1 MHGMHE
7 GMPVNGMPAAGLGEA
22 EWQSSRHGE
31 DHAARVEMALL
42 PEGSIAMRN
51 ARHPGG
57 PALIYTHAEIAAFIA
72 GAKDGDFDDL
82 LGLAG
87 CGAL

>member
-1 MHGMHE
+1 MLG
-7 GMPVNGMPAAGLGEA
+7 VYNGMPAAGLPDVA
-22 EWQSSRHGE
+22 WQSARQ
-31 DHAARVEMALL
+31 DARVEMALL
-42 PEGSIAMRN
+42 PEGRIAMRN

-82 LGLAG
+82 LE
-87 CGAL
+87 

>member
-1 MHGMHE
+1 MHGRHH
-7 GMPVNGMPAAGLGEA
+7 GMPVNGMPAAGLEDVA
-22 EWQSSRHGE
+22 WQSAQQ
-31 DHAARVEMALL
+31 DARVEMALL

-82 LGLAG
+82 LE
-87 CGAL
+87 

>member
-1 MHGMHE
+1 
-7 GMPVNGMPAAGLGEA
+7 MPAAGLEDV
-22 EWQSSRHGE
+22 EWQSAQH
-31 DHAARVEMALL
+31 DARVEMALL

-51 ARHPGG
+51 AQHPGG

-82 LGLAG
+82 LELVG
-87 CGAL
+87 CGTLS

>member
-1 MHGMHE
+1 MHGVH
-7 GMPVNGMPAAGLGEA
+7 NGMPAAGLEDV
-22 EWQSSRHGE
+22 EWQSAQRGGQQ
-31 DHAARVEMALL
+31 ATRVEMALL

-57 PALIYTHAEIAAFIA
+57 PALIYTQAEIAAFIA

-82 LGLAG
+82 LELAG
-87 CGAL
+87 CGVLS

>member
-1 MHGMHE
+1 MHG
-7 GMPVNGMPAAGLGEA
+7 VYNGMPAAGLRDA
-22 EWQSSRHGE
+22 EWQSGGHG
-31 DHAARVEMALL
+31 DQHAARVEMALL

-51 ARHPGG
+51 ARHPAG

-82 LGLAG
+82 LELAG
-87 CGAL
+87 CGTLS

>member
-1 MHGMHE
+1 MAMHGRHD
-7 GMPVNGMPAAGLGEA
+7 GMPVNGMPAAGLKDV
-22 EWQSSRHGE
+22 EWQSAQP
-31 DHAARVEMALL
+31 DARVEMALL

-82 LGLAG
+82 LELAG
-87 CGAL
+87 CGPLS